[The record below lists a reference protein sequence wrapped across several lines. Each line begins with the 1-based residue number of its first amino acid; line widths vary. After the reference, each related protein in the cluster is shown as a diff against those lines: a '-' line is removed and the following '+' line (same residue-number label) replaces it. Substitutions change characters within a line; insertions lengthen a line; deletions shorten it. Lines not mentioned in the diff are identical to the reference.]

1 MSKAQREKIKAIK
14 KGYEAKGMK
23 EIKAPDGVWRP
34 KIIGEVLEGEYLERE
49 EDADSYHR
57 NKYYFTD
64 NGTLK
69 DNGRPV
75 GLQGR
80 VAVFGSITLD
90 ERMSMIPIGANVAI
104 IYCGEKVNPGF
115 KAPTKLF
122 TVMSD
127 QEIEPEDKDSP
138 SQETSHEPGPGMA
151 MVADDPRAREL
162 IKDCKTFLDSE
173 GNKNPSILDIAG
185 YAEKIIQ
192 SEDEPDLELLDHV
205 HIVLARDLIAECAI
219 SLTSENNLS
228 PTEEEVATCAKK
240 LLKNN
245 RGLLTKVQL
254 LLAEEV
260 KKKKTEEEEGK

>member
-1 MSKAQREKIKAIK
+1 MLSKAQREKIKTIK
-14 KGYEAKGMK
+14 RGYEAKGMK
-23 EIKAPDGVWRP
+23 EVKAPDGVWRA
-34 KIIGEVLEGEYLERE
+34 KSIGEVLEGEYLERE

-64 NGTLK
+64 NGMLK

-75 GLQGR
+75 GLNGR

-104 IYCGEKVNPGF
+104 IYCGEKVNQGF

-127 QEIEPEDKDSP
+127 QEVELDEKETP
-138 SQETSHEPGPGMA
+138 SQETPQHEPGPGTA
-151 MVADDPRAREL
+151 MVADDPQAREM
-162 IKDCKTFLDSE
+162 IRDCKTFLDSE
-173 GNKNPSILDIAG
+173 GKKNPSILDIAD
-185 YAEKIIQ
+185 YAEKIIK

-219 SLTSENNLS
+219 SLTSDTNLS
-228 PTEEEVATCAKK
+228 PTEEEVANCAKK

-254 LLAEEV
+254 LLAENV
-260 KKKKTEEEEGK
+260 KSKKEKEG

>member
-23 EIKAPDGVWRP
+23 EVKAPDGVWRP
-34 KIIGEVLEGEYLERE
+34 KVIGEVLEGEYLERE

-69 DNGRPV
+69 DNGKPV
-75 GLQGR
+75 GLNGR

-104 IYCGEKVNPGF
+104 IYCGEKVNPGYR
-115 KAPTKLF
+115 KPTKLF

-127 QEIEPEDKDSP
+127 QEIEITE
-138 SQETSHEPGPGMA
+138 ETSNPGKTGSVAA
-151 MVADDPRAREL
+151 MPTDDPRAREL
-162 IKDCKTFLDSE
+162 IRDCKTFLDSE
-173 GNKNPSILDIAG
+173 GKTNPSILEIAE
-185 YAEKIIQ
+185 YAEGII
-192 SEDEPDLELLDHV
+192 EADETPDPELLDHV

-219 SLTSENNLS
+219 SLTNDDNLS
-228 PTEEEVATCAKK
+228 PTEEEVANCAKK

-254 LLAEEV
+254 LLAENV
-260 KKKKTEEEEGK
+260 KSKKVKEEG